1 MQPWKKSKVPSNS
14 STDAK
19 KAAKSQKASP
29 IGEPSSPIL
38 PSHIEK
44 TTLKLTHT
52 RPAPAPAAKDIDWD
66 AYYRAKADRL
76 KQIRIWVHNLRTS
89 HRIVPSVATEL
100 MAYYGSERY
109 GAHPAASTLSEHAW
123 QAVKLCEH
131 EFGTDLQWGRDLG
144 EAVWGSEHEK
154 VERLI
159 EMKMV
164 GERDMTPGM
173 GTVGE
178 SDLSEFDDEGG
189 DADDEDEEEEEE
201 EGKDVEMAETA

>member
-1 MQPWKKSKVPSNS
+1 
-14 STDAK
+14 
-19 KAAKSQKASP
+19 
-29 IGEPSSPIL
+29 
-38 PSHIEK
+38 
-44 TTLKLTHT
+44 
-52 RPAPAPAAKDIDWD
+52 
-66 AYYRAKADRL
+66 
-76 KQIRIWVHNLRTS
+76 
-89 HRIVPSVATEL
+89 

-189 DADDEDEEEEEE
+189 DADDEEEGGGGGEEG